1 MRVALEIGH
10 STRDGGAV
18 RVTDGVQEYE
28 WNRDLAHRIYDL
40 DPTMFEI
47 FYRRPDR
54 GYTSAIRDLYDRID
68 ASGCE
73 LSISMHFNAFYKA
86 SASYTSTLSSGS
98 RGSLKAAHAVQNAM
112 VDVMGLHD
120 SGVKIR
126 NSRTGGRGWEI
137 LSFGRAPAILI
148 EPYFGSNPSD
158 CRRADEKK
166 QDLAEAI
173 YAAVRS
179 LK

>member
-28 WNRDLAHRIYDL
+28 WNKDLAHRIHDL

-47 FYRRPDR
+47 FHRRPDLR
-54 GYTSAIRDLYDRID
+54 YTSAIRELYGRID
-68 ASGCE
+68 AWGCD
-73 LSISMHFNAFYKA
+73 LSISMHFNAFHKS

-98 RGSLKAAHAVQNAM
+98 KVSLKAADAVQSAM
-112 VDVMGLHD
+112 VSVMGLHD
-120 SGVKIR
+120 AGVKVR
-126 NSRTGGRGWEI
+126 NRRTGGRGWEM
-137 LSFGRAPAILI
+137 LSFGRSPAILI

-158 CRRADEKK
+158 CRRADERK
-166 QDLAEAI
+166 QALAEAI
-173 YAAVRS
+173 YRAVRS
-179 LK
+179 VA

>member
-28 WNRDLAHRIYDL
+28 WNKDLAHRIYDL
-40 DPTMFEI
+40 DPQMFEI
-47 FYRRPDR
+47 FHRRPDL
-54 GYTSAIRDLYDRID
+54 GYTSAIGDLYGRID
-68 ASGCE
+68 DWGCD
-73 LSISMHFNAFYKA
+73 LSISMHFNSFYKA

-98 RGSLKAAHAVQNAM
+98 KGSLKAADAVQSAM

-120 SGVKIR
+120 SGVKVR
-126 NSRTGGRGWEI
+126 NRRTGGRGWEM

-158 CRRADEKK
+158 CRRADECK
-166 QDLAEAI
+166 QELAEAI
-173 YAAVRS
+173 CHVVGS
-179 LK
+179 LR